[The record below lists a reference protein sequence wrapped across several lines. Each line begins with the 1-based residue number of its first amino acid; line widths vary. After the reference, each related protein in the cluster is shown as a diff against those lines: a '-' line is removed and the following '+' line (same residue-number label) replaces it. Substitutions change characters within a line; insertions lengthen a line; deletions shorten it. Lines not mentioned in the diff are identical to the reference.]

1 MTNRLLNTSC
11 IFAIAC
17 LQATSIHGIIFPDAP
32 LAVHDVEAGRPYA
45 THEDS
50 FLGSPSG
57 PMQIPG
63 YISTISSSLED
74 TREDHQLAPDLA
86 SEDDWIS
93 WEQLLHEFE
102 SSGSLSTEPTDTER
116 RHTPEFPAPPHTL
129 KSPPDELT
137 VEDHS
142 TLGLIGWASDAEQ
155 LNCESLPFLFGSP
168 QSLPT
173 MPPELNYV
181 DNLHLGEYA
190 TGVKWPTNL
199 IEEPVRNLID
209 EPVSRSSPLKRKSV
223 DNLDGPPPN
232 QLARPRRKILV
243 NDREL
248 SRTSQTT
255 SKSDDSGLTHHRE
268 HSLGKHM
275 ASDGHQSDSVDMLGG
290 NLKRYGIL
298 NTLHFPGRSSWDH
311 KLFSRNVL
319 HESAL
324 WKFLQTSCEDSTV
337 PILVQKIIQSGVV
350 SRPTA
355 LENARNLLEEIFLRY
370 GQFLIAFTKCETI
383 AESRENY
390 DVIELRSQ
398 EQEKLLEWLTSL
410 LNSEKQPETSHDE
423 DSTARLQSFSL
434 CQEMLCKY
442 LGREDMKLNYL
453 ATAVSDSDLYRAVT
467 HTSAMKT
474 QVAINAI
481 GSYLEYINPNH
492 WEDLSMDNNFLK
504 LFTFLKRLENSRSLS
519 KVPKTLFE
527 WKKLKLVPWDNKQ
540 RIKDDVEGR
549 NMIKKFK
556 SRMAVQIWHFLE
568 RDYKEVDNPG
578 HKDETSTTSCQYIQ
592 MDWNPMFHH
601 ASSPFLK
608 KPGALLE
615 KDPGSGTHKFIN
627 HMMD

>member
-45 THEDS
+45 THEDN
-50 FLGSPSG
+50 
-57 PMQIPG
+57 
-63 YISTISSSLED
+63 

-199 IEEPVRNLID
+199 IEEPKLT
-209 EPVSRSSPLKRKSV
+209 SQKKSV
-223 DNLDGPPPN
+223 DNLDGPPQIN
-232 QLARPRRKILV
+232 LRG
-243 NDREL
+243 REE
-248 SRTSQTT
+248 RYW
-255 SKSDDSGLTHHRE
+255 E

-410 LNSEKQPETSHDE
+410 LNSEKQPETSHNE

-492 WEDLSMDNNFLK
+492 WDDLSMDNNFLK

-540 RIKDDVEGR
+540 E
-549 NMIKKFK
+549 
-556 SRMAVQIWHFLE
+556 SRMML
-568 RDYKEVDNPG
+568 KE
-578 HKDETSTTSCQYIQ
+578 
-592 MDWNPMFHH
+592 
-601 ASSPFLK
+601 
-608 KPGALLE
+608 
-615 KDPGSGTHKFIN
+615 GT
-627 HMMD
+627 